1 MADTEEQSIEVV
13 REDGEQRYAAYL
25 AGALAG
31 FAAYRL
37 DGDTIVFTHTEV
49 DPSFEGRGIGGA
61 LARAALDDVRA
72 EGDLQVVPRCPFI
85 RAWIERHPD
94 YADLLAQR

>member
-1 MADTEEQSIEVV
+1 MVDTGEQSIEVV

-25 AGALAG
+25 DGALAG

-37 DGDTIVFTHTEV
+37 DGNTIVFTHTEV
-49 DPSFEGRGIGGA
+49 DPSFEGHGIGGR
-61 LARAALDDVRA
+61 LARFALDDVRA
-72 EGDLQVVPRCPFI
+72 EGDLQVEPRCPVS

-94 YADLLAQR
+94 DADLVAVS